1 MKMNETCRQCLL
13 DKNLGKVPAGTDAAV
28 AAQYAE
34 KVRRI
39 VMESG
44 EESAPEIVEMI
55 DRVHDAFFGAED
67 FSDLKHHFNAL
78 MLSLEQRLHEKVGEA
93 TDAFAGAIRYA
104 MVGNFIDFGAM
115 DSVDEG
121 KLLTFLDSAEEIEI
135 DAEVLEAFRKQI
147 LDAESI
153 VYFTDNCGEIVC
165 DKVLLSVIR
174 TMNPTAKVTAIVR
187 GAPVFNDAT
196 MADALQIGLQEVADE
211 VLDNGSAIP
220 GNVVEKLS
228 GAAKAAVE
236 QADVLIAKGQ
246 GNYESLSGCGLNIFY
261 IFMCKCR
268 LFVERFDVPL
278 YSGILTSER

>member
-13 DKNLGKVPAGTDAAV
+13 DKNLGKVPAGTDASV

-44 EESAPEIVEMI
+44 EQSAPEVVEQI

-67 FSDLKHHFNAL
+67 FSDLKRHFNAL
-78 MLSLEQRLHEKVGEA
+78 MLSLEYRLHEKVGDSA
-93 TDAFAGAIRYA
+93 DAFACAIRHA

-115 DSVDEG
+115 DSVDER

-135 DAEVLEAFRKQI
+135 EAEVLESFRKQI
-147 LDAESI
+147 LEAKSI
-153 VYFTDNCGEIVC
+153 VLFTDNCGEIVC

-174 TMNPTAKVTAIVR
+174 KMNPTAHVTAIVR

-196 MADALQIGLQEVADE
+196 MADALQIGLQGVTDE

-220 GNVVEKLS
+220 GNVADKLS
-228 GAAKAAVE
+228 GVTEAAVE
-236 QADVLIAKGQ
+236 NADVLIAKGQ
-246 GNYESLSGCGLNIFY
+246 GNYEALAGCGLNIFY

-268 LFVERFDVPL
+268 LFVERFGVPL